1 MAGKTISFKVPFE
14 AARETAARVVDLA
27 FARKVTVKLVF
38 TGKIAPGYAVI
49 RPLSAALVQDPDGSY
64 VLSDLVVFG
73 YGRGRTLEAAQSAYV
88 ESLIKMYELHS
99 GHDDDQTQAVFRR
112 LRQYLRPS
120 Q

>member
-14 AARETAARVVDLA
+14 AARETATRVVNLA
-27 FARKVTVKLVF
+27 LARHATVEFMF
-38 TGKIAPGYAVI
+38 TGDLAPGYEVI

-73 YGRGRTLEAAQSAYV
+73 YGRGRALEAAQSAYV

-99 GHDDDQTQAVFRR
+99 GQDDDLTQAVFRR